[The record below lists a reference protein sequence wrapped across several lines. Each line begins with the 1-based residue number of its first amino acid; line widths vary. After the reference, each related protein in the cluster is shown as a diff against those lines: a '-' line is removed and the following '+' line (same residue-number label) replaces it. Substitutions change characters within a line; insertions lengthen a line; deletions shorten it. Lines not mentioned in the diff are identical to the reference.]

1 MIYNVAEEK
10 LVWRRVQRQSFI
22 KGWHLCLQAPGE
34 PFGGPAWKDHYSVS
48 AHDNDALIHGPLTV
62 YRQAYKVF
70 SQ

>member
-1 MIYNVAEEK
+1 M
-10 LVWRRVQRQSFI
+10 WRRKNLSGEECKDSHSSKDDICVS
-22 KGWHLCLQAPGE
+22 KLQGNRLVDQPE
-34 PFGGPAWKDHYSVS
+34 RTITVSS

>member
-1 MIYNVAEEK
+1 MTFVSPSSRVDR
-10 LVWRRVQRQSFI
+10 LVEQPERTITTS
-22 KGWHLCLQAPGE
+22 
-34 PFGGPAWKDHYSVS
+34 S